1 MKRFLYGMA
10 LVCFLQMLSFVIHPV
25 SQQLMAQKSL
35 PLVYNVE
42 NTGAKFAEP
51 NYPPFALLPE
61 VKTLPSPFQWSNGKG
76 EVKKFKQWAQRR
88 AEIAHEIQHY
98 EIGTKPVVSMDSIE
112 ARMSGDTLIVDVHEN
127 GQVLTLSSVIFY
139 PQEGKAPYP
148 LMIGASMIAL
158 PNKLFRD
165 RNIAMMTFSERQVN
179 SYSQMRRG
187 GETAGRGSYAFD
199 RLYPD
204 LKENGAY
211 SEWAWGFSRLLDG
224 LQKLGPE
231 VTRIDMSHI
240 GVTGC
245 SYAGKMALFCG
256 AFDERVALIIAQEPG
271 GGGAASWRFSRT
283 LGNVENLDK
292 TDYNW
297 FLESMKETFGEEKV
311 NRLPHDRH
319 ELVAMCCPRAVLLL
333 GNPDYEWLCDP
344 SMYVS
349 ANAAIRVWERFGI
362 ADRIGY
368 SIVAGHGHCQ
378 LPEVQFPEVE
388 AFIDKFLLG
397 KDVNT
402 TIRIA
407 PEDYPTRYDYRPWI
421 QW

>member
-1 MKRFLYGMA
+1 MKRALYGMVLA
-10 LVCFLQMLSFVIHPV
+10 CGLQSIGFVAHPDACQV
-25 SQQLMAQKSL
+25 MAQKNV

-42 NTGAKFAEP
+42 NTGAKFTEP
-51 NYPPFALLPE
+51 VYPSFAQLPE
-61 VKTLPSPFQWSNGKG
+61 VKTLPNPFQWSNGKG
-76 EVKKFKQWAQRR
+76 EVKNFKQWAKRR

-98 EIGTKPVVSMDSIE
+98 EIGTKPAVSMDHID

-127 GQVLTLSSVIFY
+127 GTVLNLRSVIYY
-139 PQEGKAPYP
+139 PQEGTAPYP
-148 LMIGASMIAL
+148 LIIGASNNAL
-158 PNKLFRD
+158 PRKLFTD
-165 RNIAMMTFSERQVN
+165 RNIASMVYSERQVN

-231 VTRIDMSHI
+231 VTKIDMSHI

-297 FLESMKETFGEEKV
+297 FKESLKETFGEE
-311 NRLPHDRH
+311 
-319 ELVAMCCPRAVLLL
+319 
-333 GNPDYEWLCDP
+333 
-344 SMYVS
+344 
-349 ANAAIRVWERFGI
+349 
-362 ADRIGY
+362 
-368 SIVAGHGHCQ
+368 
-378 LPEVQFPEVE
+378 
-388 AFIDKFLLG
+388 
-397 KDVNT
+397 
-402 TIRIA
+402 
-407 PEDYPTRYDYRPWI
+407 
-421 QW
+421 